1 MSEKAK
7 GTHKQIIVAI
17 GGNPNSGKTTIFNE
31 LTGARQKVG
40 NWGGVTVEKKEGIVE
55 HRGYRIVFVDL
66 PGTYSLTAYSLEEII
81 ARNFIVNEKPD
92 VVVDVIDAGNL
103 ERNLYLTV
111 QLIEM
116 GGSIIFVLN
125 MADMAEKQGLHI
137 KRDKLATLLGG
148 PAVFTIGHRGKG
160 IKELLDRVVEV
171 YEGKE
176 KKSRHL
182 HIAYGNEL
190 EEEVRKVQVKL
201 RSDRALASR
210 YSTRWLAVKLI
221 EEDSEVKK
229 TMEIESPRAPSI
241 LSQADTSRKHLKMV
255 FGDEPESL
263 VTDQRYGFISGLLQE
278 CVSLQEMERVDVSQ
292 KIDKVL
298 TNRLLGIP
306 LLVFFIWLMFQI
318 TYRVGAY
325 PMEWIEFL
333 IELLSRGIGLLLP
346 AGIMRSLV
354 INGIIGGVGG
364 VAVFLPNILLL
375 FLLISVFEDTGY
387 MARAAFVMDRVM
399 HLIGLHGKSFI
410 SMIMGFGCNVPAI
423 MATRTL
429 ENEKDRILT
438 ILINPL
444 MSCSARL
451 PVYVLIAGAFFGAKA
466 GNVIFSVYAI
476 GVILAI
482 FIGRLFRKTLFRGR
496 SEPFVMELPPY
507 RLPTLKSVIIHM
519 WERAFVFV
527 KKMGTVIL
535 AGSILIWFLS
545 NFPVKKEVALQHRAK
560 VQKIEQEYEERLQT
574 SRMDASR
581 MDASRMDASRLHAL
595 DNDEKA
601 IREIKRDLLAAKAA
615 RIDVVERER
624 ALQVVSH
631 SFIGKIGR
639 FVEPFFRPLG
649 FSWKEGVALITG
661 FVAKEVVVSTL
672 GVLYN
677 AGGEEQLGYQLR
689 KSSSLTPLSAYA
701 FLIFVLIYTPCLATI
716 ATIRQETKSLRWAMF
731 SILYEITLAWVLAFL
746 IVKGGNLLMSLF

>member
-1 MSEKAK
+1 MPARNK
-7 GTHKQIIVAI
+7 GTQKKIVVAI

-31 LTGARQKVG
+31 LTGSRQRVG

-103 ERNLYLTV
+103 ERNLYLAV

-116 GGSIIFVLN
+116 GGKFVFVLN
-125 MADMAEKQGLHI
+125 MADMAEKQGLLIH
-137 KRDKLATLLGG
+137 REKLATLLGG
-148 PAVFTIGHRGKG
+148 PVVFTIGHRGKG
-160 IKELLDRVVEV
+160 ITELLDEVVKV
-171 YEGKE
+171 YEGRE

-182 HIAYGNEL
+182 HVAYGNEL
-190 EEEVRKVQVKL
+190 EEEVRKIQG
-201 RSDRALASR
+201 RIRTDRELTAR

-221 EEDSEVKK
+221 EDDSEVKK
-229 TMEIESPRAPSI
+229 TIEKESARSSAI
-241 LSQADTSRKHLKMV
+241 LTKGEESRKHLRNI
-255 FGDEPESL
+255 FSEEPESL
-263 VTDQRYGFISGLLQE
+263 VADQRYGFISGLLQE
-278 CVSLQEMERVDVSQ
+278 CISLNQMERVDSSQ
-292 KIDKVL
+292 KIDRVL

-306 LLVFFIWLMFQI
+306 LLIFFIWLMFQI

-325 PMEWIEFL
+325 PMRWIEYF
-333 IELLSRGIGLLLP
+333 IELGEIGIKLLFP
-346 AGIMRSLV
+346 AGVLRSLL
-354 INGIIGGVGG
+354 IDGIISGVGG

-375 FLLISVFEDTGY
+375 FFLISLFEDTGY

-423 MATRTL
+423 MGTRTL

-451 PVYVLIAGAFFGAKA
+451 PVYVLIAGAFFGRRA
-466 GNVIFSVYAI
+466 GNVIFSVYAV
-476 GVILAI
+476 GVVLAI
-482 FIGRLFRKTLFRGR
+482 LIGRLFRKTLFRGE

-507 RLPTLKSVIIHM
+507 RIPTIKSVVIHM
-519 WERAFVFV
+519 WERAFIFV

-535 AGSILIWFLS
+535 AGSIVIWFLS
-545 NFPVKKEVALQHRAK
+545 NFPIPQDVATVYSER
-560 VQKIEQEYEERLQT
+560 VQSIE
-574 SRMDASR
+574 
-581 MDASRMDASRLHAL
+581 
-595 DNDEKA
+595 
-601 IREIKRDLLAAKAA
+601 EIYRV
-615 RIDVVERER
+615 RIDELKKSAAGYRAEKRALNEEKSSLIAQLQKER
-624 ALQVVSH
+624 ASEIISQ
-631 SFIGKIGR
+631 SFIGRIGR
-639 FVEPFFRPLG
+639 FIEPVFRPLG
-649 FSWKEGVALITG
+649 FSWREGVALITG

-677 AGGEEQLGYQLR
+677 AGGEAQLGYSLR

-701 FLIFVLIYTPCLATI
+701 FLIFVLIYTPCLATV
-716 ATIRQETKSLRWAMF
+716 AAIRQETKSFKWTLF
-731 SILYEITLAWVLAFL
+731 TILYEISLAWVLSFL
-746 IVKGGNLLMSLF
+746 IVKGGGLLLSLI